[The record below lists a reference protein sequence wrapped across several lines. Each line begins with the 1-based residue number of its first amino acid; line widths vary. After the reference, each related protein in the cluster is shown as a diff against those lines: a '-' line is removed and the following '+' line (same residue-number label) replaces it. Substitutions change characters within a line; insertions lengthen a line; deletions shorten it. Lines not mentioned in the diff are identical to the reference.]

1 MTTGP
6 SDPAATGAG
15 DPRRTVALLWRH
27 RRPIEESRR
36 GPRRGTSV
44 DDIVAAATHI
54 ADRDGLEGLTMRR
67 VAAALGVGPMTLYSY
82 VPGRAELLDL
92 MLDAA
97 YLAMER
103 PDHPD
108 DGWRARLRATA
119 EHNRALYAAHPWAAA
134 VSTGRPPLGPGQFA
148 KYEHELRGLDGL
160 GLDDLDRDAA
170 LAHLLDFVAG
180 HVRARS
186 AAAGTDTT
194 TGVDDQGWWDV
205 AGPALAEVV
214 DDAEFPTAA
223 RVGSA
228 VGAAHGSAADP
239 DRAWEFGL
247 AVVLDGL
254 ARHLGLP

>member
-6 SDPAATGAG
+6 TDSTGAG
-15 DPRRTVALLWRH
+15 DPARTVALLWRH
-27 RRPIEESRR
+27 RRPPEESRR

-44 DDIVAAATHI
+44 DEIVAAATRI

-67 VAAALGVGPMTLYSY
+67 VAGALGVGPMTLYSY
-82 VPGRAELLDL
+82 VPGRAELIDL

-108 DGWRARLRATA
+108 EGWRARLGATA
-119 EHNRALYAAHPWAAA
+119 DRNRALFATHPWAAA
-134 VSTGRPPLGPGQFA
+134 VATGRPPLGPGQFA
-148 KYEHELRGLDGL
+148 KYEHELRGLDDL

-180 HVRARS
+180 HARARA
-186 AAAGTDTT
+186 AAAGTDAG
-194 TGVDDQGWWDV
+194 TGVDDRGWWEV
-205 AGPALAEVV
+205 AGPALAELV
-214 DDAEFPTAA
+214 DEAEYPTAA

-239 DRAWEFGL
+239 GRAWDFGL

-254 ARHLGLP
+254 ARHLDLP

>member
-1 MTTGP
+1 MAG
-6 SDPAATGAG
+6 ATGTG

-44 DDIVAAATHI
+44 DEIVAAGTRI
-54 ADRDGLEGLTMRR
+54 ADREGLDGLTMRR
-67 VAAALGVGPMTLYSY
+67 VAADLGVGPMTLYSY
-82 VPGRAELLDL
+82 VPGKAELVDL

-108 DGWRARLRATA
+108 EGWRARLRATA
-119 EHNRALYAAHPWAAA
+119 QHNRDLFAAHPWAAE

-148 KYEHELRGLDGL
+148 KYEHELRALDGL

-180 HVRARS
+180 HARAR
-186 AAAGTDTT
+186 AAASGTRESS
-194 TGVDDQGWWDV
+194 GVDDRGWWEI
-205 AGPALAEVV
+205 AGPALAELV
-214 DDAEFPTAA
+214 DDAEFPTAS

-239 DRAWEFGL
+239 DRAWDFGL